1 MAEEG
6 DFFLFLT
13 KLPGLCRRHRQHR
26 QHDCNNQF
34 SFHILVINVI
44 AASITD
50 ARSVNLKL
58 FLFIILVLFI
68 YYL

>member
-34 SFHILVINVI
+34 SFHILV
-44 AASITD
+44 
-50 ARSVNLKL
+50 
-58 FLFIILVLFI
+58 LFI